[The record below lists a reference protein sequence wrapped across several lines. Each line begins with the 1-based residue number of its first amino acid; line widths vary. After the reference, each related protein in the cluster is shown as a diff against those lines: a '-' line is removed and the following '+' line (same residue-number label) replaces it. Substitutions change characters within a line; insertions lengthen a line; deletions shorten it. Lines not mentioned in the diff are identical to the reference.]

1 MILEDTE
8 KKREIIVKLNEFS
21 STEQMNRHGVMV
33 GSVLTVSI
41 IEARELKP

>member
-1 MILEDTE
+1 MISEDTE

-21 STEQMNRHGVMV
+21 ASEQMNRHGIMV

-41 IEARELKP
+41 IEARDLKT